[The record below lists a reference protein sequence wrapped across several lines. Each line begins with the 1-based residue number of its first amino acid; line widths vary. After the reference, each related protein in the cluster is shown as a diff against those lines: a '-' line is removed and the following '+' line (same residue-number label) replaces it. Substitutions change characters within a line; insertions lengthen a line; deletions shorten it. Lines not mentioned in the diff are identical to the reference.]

1 MSDKVLILGNPLLRE
16 KSEAV
21 EDFSSEE
28 TRRFF
33 RELKDELESFR
44 REHGFGRGIAAIQIG
59 IAKRIIALNL
69 GEGPFC
75 IVNPEIVARSEK
87 TFTLWDDCMSFPDL
101 VVKVARNESI
111 SVGYL
116 DEDGNEKTW
125 NDLGRDVSELLQHEI
140 DHLDGILAVD
150 RAIAAGDIIYKTEYR
165 KRKKLY
171 DAQVDYFIEPTM
183 GGRTGL
189 CP

>member
-1 MSDKVLILGNPLLRE
+1 M
-16 KSEAV
+16 
-21 EDFSSEE
+21 
-28 TRRFF
+28 
-33 RELKDELESFR
+33 KDELESFR
-44 REHGFGRGIAAIQIG
+44 REHGFGRSGRAIRSDRQEDH
-59 IAKRIIALNL
+59 RLNL

-165 KRKKLY
+165 KRTKSH
-171 DAQVDYFIEPTM
+171 DA
-183 GGRTGL
+183 R
-189 CP
+189 

>member
-1 MSDKVLILGNPLLRE
+1 MSEKVLILGNPLLRE

-21 EDFSSEE
+21 ADFSAPE
-28 TRRFF
+28 TCWAF
-33 RELKDELESFR
+33 RELKDELEAFR
-44 REHGFGRGIAAIQIG
+44 REHGFGRGIAAVQIG

-75 IVNPEIVARSEK
+75 IVNPEMTAKSGK

-111 SVGYL
+111 SVRYL
-116 DEDGNEKTW
+116 DEAGNERTW

-150 RAIAAGDIIYKTEYR
+150 RAIAVGDIIYKSEYL

-171 DAQVDYFIEPTM
+171 DAQTDYFIEPTIA
-183 GGRTGL
+183 R
-189 CP
+189 